1 MIGFGMAAA
10 VFIDATIVRM
20 MLVPSSMEV
29 AGRACWWFPAWLGR
43 LLPQIDIEGGD
54 TEPPPPTP
62 PVRT

>member
-1 MIGFGMAAA
+1 
-10 VFIDATIVRM
+10 M